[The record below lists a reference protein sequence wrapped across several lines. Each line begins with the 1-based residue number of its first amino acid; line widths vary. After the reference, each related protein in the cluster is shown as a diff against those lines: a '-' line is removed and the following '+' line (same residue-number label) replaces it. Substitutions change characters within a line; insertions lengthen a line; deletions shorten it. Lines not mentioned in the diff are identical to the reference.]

1 MRRSA
6 QSDIE
11 SQDLSLL
18 IWKSPLPYGKRQG
31 NARVKK
37 YLVVNSDSGTS
48 PLVGQGIIGIVTY
61 FFPAVTGPCFSPTT
75 CSTTLSTCSLMLF
88 AGSGR
93 VTQDTVLPSTSPGS
107 TCRGAGPRS
116 VCEL

>member
-1 MRRSA
+1 M
-6 QSDIE
+6 
-11 SQDLSLL
+11 
-18 IWKSPLPYGKRQG
+18 
-31 NARVKK
+31 KK

-48 PLVGQGIIGIVTY
+48 PLVGQGIVTY

-75 CSTTLSTCSLMLF
+75 CSTTFSTCSLMLI

-93 VTQDTVLPSTSPGS
+93 VTQDTVLPSTSPES